1 MDTLSIG
8 DVAREFVVSV
18 RGVPVRCYRKG
29 VGAPLLLLHGLIGS
43 GENWRRN
50 IDRFSENATVYAIDL
65 PNMGRSGRVR
75 GLNASLAATAE
86 FLAEL
91 MRELGIEC
99 ADIAAHSRGG
109 AVAMTLATL
118 FRTRVRSLILFAPAN
133 PFCDRS
139 VGIRKFYGSRL
150 GVRFARLV
158 PHLPRKL
165 KSIALGRM
173 YGDPRRVPAD
183 ALPGYT
189 NGLEVPGT
197 IDHVLRIL
205 QTWTVDM
212 RLLERS
218 LAALSSLPVL
228 LIWGDRD
235 RAVGLDSGYELQRRL
250 GNADLRMLPGVG
262 HIPFEEDP
270 EAVNMIV
277 TEWLGRVGVQAST
290 PELILA

>member
-1 MDTLSIG
+1 MSLISEASG
-8 DVAREFVVSV
+8 EFYVSV
-18 RGVPVRCYRKG
+18 RGVPVRCYRQG

-50 IDRFSENATVYAIDL
+50 LDRFSENATVYAIDL

-86 FLAEL
+86 FLAQL
-91 MRELGIEC
+91 MDELGIER

-109 AVAMTLATL
+109 AVAMTMATL
-118 FRTRVRSLILFAPAN
+118 FPERVRSLVLFAPAN

-139 VGIRKFYGSRL
+139 VSIRRFYGSRF
-150 GVRFARLV
+150 GACFARLV
-158 PHLPRKL
+158 PYLPNQL
-165 KSIALGRM
+165 KMMALGRM

-183 ALPGYT
+183 ALPGYI
-189 NGLEVPGT
+189 NGLELPGT

-205 QTWTVDM
+205 ETWTADM
-212 RLLERS
+212 RLLERG
-218 LAALSSLPVL
+218 LAALQTLPVL

-250 GNADLRMLPGVG
+250 GDADLRTLPGVG
-262 HIPFEEDP
+262 HIPFEESP
-270 EAVNMIV
+270 EAVNTIV
-277 TEWLGRVGVQAST
+277 TEWLDRVGVRVGLS
-290 PELILA
+290 PEMMLA

>member
-1 MDTLSIG
+1 MSIG
-8 DVAREFVVSV
+8 EVAEELVVHV
-18 RGVPVRCYRKG
+18 RGIPVRCSRQG

-50 IDRFSENATVYAIDL
+50 IDRFSEHATVYAIDL

-86 FLAEL
+86 FLADL
-91 MRELGIEC
+91 MRELGIER

-109 AVAMTLATL
+109 AVAMTMATL
-118 FRTRVRSLILFAPAN
+118 FHEQVRSLVLFAPAN

-139 VGIRKFYGSRL
+139 VGIRRFYGSRL
-150 GVRFARLV
+150 GSRFARLV
-158 PHLPRKL
+158 PHLPRRL
-165 KSIALGRM
+165 KAFALGRM

-183 ALPGYT
+183 ALRGYT
-189 NGLEVPGT
+189 RGLELPGT
-197 IDHVLRIL
+197 IEHVLRIL
-205 QTWTVDM
+205 QTWTADM
-212 RLLERS
+212 CLLERS
-218 LAALSSLPVL
+218 LVALSSLPVL

-262 HIPFEEDP
+262 HIPFEESPD
-270 EAVNMIV
+270 AVNAIV
-277 TEWLGRVGVQAST
+277 TEWLDRVGVGAGT
-290 PELILA
+290 AACVPA

>member
-1 MDTLSIG
+1 MALSIRE
-8 DVAREFVVSV
+8 AAKEFVVLV
-18 RGVPVRCYRKG
+18 HGVPVRCFRQG

-43 GENWRRN
+43 VENWRRN
-50 IDRFSENATVYAIDL
+50 MDRFSENATVYAIDL
-65 PNMGRSGRVR
+65 PNMGRSGRVL
-75 GLNASLAATAE
+75 GLNASLTATAE

-91 MRELGIEC
+91 MRVLGIER

-118 FRTRVRSLILFAPAN
+118 FRERVRSLILFAPAN

-139 VGIRKFYGSRL
+139 IGIRRFYGSWL
-150 GVRFARLV
+150 GSGFARLV

-165 KSIALGRM
+165 KAMALGRM
-173 YGDPRRVPAD
+173 YGDPSRVPAD
-183 ALPGYT
+183 ALHGYT
-189 NGLEVPGT
+189 NGLELPGT

-212 RLLERS
+212 SLLERS

-262 HIPFEEDP
+262 HIPFEEAP
-270 EAVNMIV
+270 EAVNPIV
-277 TEWLGRVGVQAST
+277 AEWLRRMGLRGGSPGMATV
-290 PELILA
+290 